1 MRRHEISFGKVRCCQ
16 WGFSESASCQGQ
28 RQDMMS
34 NLQQIPFCLFI
45 YLSIHLEYQTT
56 LTLNQKTIMVVSVQ
70 STLCLLVYCKQN
82 ARQFW
87 EYSLTRAP
95 SWGWNFGRPNLPTDA
110 YCILMMISWNI
121 IIHQNN
127 TNWGVHKIYCSLRSS
142 LMLHILLKQTVQNSP
157 SQLSARTTCMFL

>member
-1 MRRHEISFGKVRCCQ
+1 
-16 WGFSESASCQGQ
+16 
-28 RQDMMS
+28 
-34 NLQQIPFCLFI
+34 
-45 YLSIHLEYQTT
+45 
-56 LTLNQKTIMVVSVQ
+56 MVVSVQ

-142 LMLHILLKQTVQNSP
+142 LMLHIQLKQTVQNSP
-157 SQLSARTTCMFL
+157 SQLSKPIVSQNYLHVPLVVATGMRYHNSKYHSMNHDDRDALISKSLKHKSSGHGQWMIVLFG

>member
-1 MRRHEISFGKVRCCQ
+1 
-16 WGFSESASCQGQ
+16 
-28 RQDMMS
+28 
-34 NLQQIPFCLFI
+34 
-45 YLSIHLEYQTT
+45 
-56 LTLNQKTIMVVSVQ
+56 MVVSVQ

-142 LMLHILLKQTVQNSP
+142 LMLHIQLKQTVQNSP
-157 SQLSARTTCMFL
+157 SQLSARTTCMFLWLWLLGWDATIRNIIQWIMMIVMLWSRNPWNTSLQVTVNEW